1 MKKKIIASLVL
12 VISLCIN
19 VNAVYAD
26 TLTKAQWEKEC
37 NDWTQVAVNVGKDET
52 EMNFAWYS
60 KDGQLNTFVYGM
72 KADLSDKKEVII
84 SKTKAQDGYISN
96 KVTITELKE
105 NTTYYYQI
113 SDRKVECFK
122 TQQTDAFQFIVTGD
136 PQIGCSNE
144 SEDSGEEYI
153 KAGYEANFN
162 DCKGWENTLVQA
174 MKKTNNKASFILSTG
189 DQTNNEFGEFNNV
202 DFSEMEYS
210 AFLYPSVLRSIPIA
224 TTVGNHDATNPNYLY
239 HFNLP
244 NMSNLGAHEV
254 TGGDYYYTYGNA
266 LFMVL
271 NVQGTDNEEHKEFIN
286 KTVKDHPNCKWKIIS
301 LHQDIYGSG
310 EHSNEPEVVKL
321 RYALRPTYEENNI
334 DVVFSGHDHTYSRS
348 QFLKGENTKKDISFT
363 DDEFIE
369 LYEKDTKTDDGSGM
383 PFVSAANIK
392 KDTDDEAEKKYLEYL
407 ESIMDSEAVV
417 NETKD
422 TQTVKNPKGVLYI
435 TTNSA
440 SGSHYYEM
448 VAREQSYVAA
458 RWQEYVPTYS
468 VINISDST
476 LTINTYRADTN
487 EAIDK
492 EIQIIKDGSS
502 KLISINTKVI
512 ISICII
518 SVVVVVLLLIFIIC
532 KKAQYNKKEESSQR
546 KQ

>member
-1 MKKKIIASLVL
+1 
-12 VISLCIN
+12 
-19 VNAVYAD
+19 
-26 TLTKAQWEKEC
+26 
-37 NDWTQVAVNVGKDET
+37 
-52 EMNFAWYS
+52 
-60 KDGQLNTFVYGM
+60 
-72 KADLSDKKEVII
+72 
-84 SKTKAQDGYISN
+84 
-96 KVTITELKE
+96 
-105 NTTYYYQI
+105 
-113 SDRKVECFK
+113 
-122 TQQTDAFQFIVTGD
+122 
-136 PQIGCSNE
+136 
-144 SEDSGEEYI
+144 
-153 KAGYEANFN
+153 
-162 DCKGWENTLVQA
+162 
-174 MKKTNNKASFILSTG
+174 
-189 DQTNNEFGEFNNV
+189 
-202 DFSEMEYS
+202 
-210 AFLYPSVLRSIPIA
+210 
-224 TTVGNHDATNPNYLY
+224 
-239 HFNLP
+239 
-244 NMSNLGAHEV
+244 
-254 TGGDYYYTYGNA
+254 
-266 LFMVL
+266 MVL

-476 LTINTYRADTN
+476 LTINTFRADTN